1 MRRTLFLFAFL
12 PGLLLG
18 GCKTTQAPKYESRNS
33 HKPNGAVDWSVKE
46 VKDLPPAD
54 KTASN

>member
-1 MRRTLFLFAFL
+1 MYRTLFLFAFL

-18 GCKTTQAPKYESRNS
+18 GCKTTQPPKYESRNS
-33 HKPNGAVDWSVKE
+33 HKPNGAVDWSAKE
-46 VKDLPPAD
+46 IKELPTPD